1 MTLSKLQGAVVPI
14 AAILTLAT
22 PGAFGRDEPPARS
35 PAAITVKMENCQASR
50 PGNLAQV
57 GLLRLL
63 FSGPPKDR
71 LVKRGAMDVE
81 GEKYDLYLPAAKSY
95 SIRNQTKAGG
105 GDDTSTLISIDFDHD
120 GQLTG
125 EEGWYAS
132 RPIRIGDRMFEVQE
146 IAKDGTQLVLKPS
159 AAPLRGV
166 IKGHKCPS
174 FAFTTPEGEPVTLDR
189 LHGKAFLLD
198 IWSVT

>member
-1 MTLSKLQGAVVPI
+1 MIRSELQVAGVLI
-14 AAILTLAT
+14 AAVLTLAT
-22 PGAFGRDEPPARS
+22 PGAFGKDEPPAKS
-35 PAAITVKMENCQASR
+35 PAAITVKMGDCQASR

-71 LVKRGAMDVE
+71 LVKRGAVDVE
-81 GEKYDLYLPAAKSY
+81 GEKFDLYLPAAKSY
-95 SIRNQTKAGG
+95 STRNQAEAGS
-105 GDDTSTLISIDFDHD
+105 GDDTSTLISIDSDHD

-125 EEGWYAS
+125 EEGWYAC

-146 IAKDGTQLVLKPS
+146 IAQDGTQLVLKPS
-159 AAPLRGV
+159 TALLRGV
-166 IKGHKCPS
+166 IKGRKCPP

-189 LHGKAFLLD
+189 LSGKAFLLD